1 MKNQNFKNKLIFG
14 ITILIG
20 SITFFNTAL
29 AGNTTINFANYDW
42 GIKNAST
49 AGPGPNSWSNSNRTV
64 FLDDQKRL
72 HLTVSQLDGQWYSS
86 EVFLLSSLG
95 YGRYT
100 FDIDSR
106 LDLLD
111 KNLVAAPFLYQNDT
125 HEIDI
130 EHSFWSNTS
139 SDKNLYYTV
148 QPYDKEGNQQTQH
161 SDLSDTTFQDIIYWE
176 PNKIT
181 LSTEQNGNTL
191 STWTYTSSTD
201 GTTDNFI
208 PGNESVHINFW
219 QYQGLIPLDA
229 SSTHEFIVK
238 NFSFIPLEAPPS
250 KSTSTPNITTISATT
265 SSITIYW
272 DEVFEATSYEVSS
285 TIMTNVPSVQTST
298 TFIELTPN
306 TEYFF
311 QVREFNGTDYSDF
324 TTVFSTTTLAI
335 PTSTTTDNSTSTNQG
350 GSGGSGGTSNNQTN
364 TPISSS
370 QITDTVNKLINYLK
384 TNQTLDGKIIDG
396 GISDWATISF
406 GAKGI
411 YASDIKSEDK
421 NLYDFIYDYNFTD
434 ISDMNICASYPRHI
448 LALLSSGTSK
458 TDSKIIALKNK
469 INTECIKDNIF
480 GQSGIN
486 DDVFGLIAAL
496 ALDEISTSPVVSITT
511 KTIIDDQK
519 ANGAFTSFGSE
530 SADITGAAINAL
542 KYAQSKNVTVDN
554 NIFSIAELYLKS
566 QQLADGG
573 WGCPASEWDGVK
585 YPACTESDAT
595 TVSWVVMGINSLGK
609 TQNDWFNSTGKNPW
623 YFLTTLDN
631 DHYSSWGSVDWFGTK
646 HAIPALLGKSW
657 PIILDPKPATPITS
671 NGGGSA
677 TPLATTTIITPT
689 TTLSTTTIA
698 TSTITTTTTIIAT
711 TTTIP
716 TTTVIVDANTTTT
729 IKTIAKTKPE
739 NKIIATTPKSIG
751 KQPESKPQQE
761 LSVGKPQVTEDKT
774 LDNLPLDTP
783 TKRTA
788 KKVLAIS
795 GGSAL
800 LVAGYLGLRLLRN
813 VV

>member
-1 MKNQNFKNKLIFG
+1 MKNLNFKNKIIFTFIAFTLFG
-14 ITILIG
+14 GANIAEARTIDFSGYTWEIKE
-20 SITFFNTAL
+20 TAS
-29 AGNTTINFANYDW
+29 GTTM
-42 GIKNAST
+42 
-49 AGPGPNSWSNSNRTV
+49 GPGGNNWGSTDQDV
-64 FLDDQKRL
+64 YLDGENRL
-72 HLTVSQLDGQWYSS
+72 HMKVSKHDNDLWYSS
-86 EVFLLSSLG
+86 EVYLKKSFG
-95 YGRYT
+95 YGKYT
-100 FDIDSR
+100 FDFDSHIDTI
-106 LDLLD
+106 DE
-111 KNLVAAPFLYQNDT
+111 NLIVAPFLYQDDE

-130 EHSFWSNTS
+130 EYSYWSAPGSTNLHYTIQPPPYTEENHYNKNFVLEDGTS
-139 SDKNLYYTV
+139 N
-148 QPYDKEGNQQTQH
+148 H
-161 SDLSDTTFQDIIYWE
+161 IIDWQ
-176 PNKIT
+176 PNKINF
-181 LSTEQNGNTL
+181 STAQNNNIL
-191 STWTYTSSTD
+191 DSWTYT
-201 GTTDNFI
+201 GNKNFI
-208 PGNESVHINFW
+208 PGNELVHINFW
-219 QYQGLIPLDA
+219 QNKGLIPVNATTSEL
-229 SSTHEFIVK
+229 IVG
-238 NFSFIPLEAPPS
+238 NFTFEPYIPPPT
-250 KSTSTPNITTISATT
+250 KTTSTPIIYNIIATT
-265 SSITIYW
+265 STIELSW
-272 DEVFEATSYEVSS
+272 EDVIDATTYEVSS
-285 TIMTNVPSVQTST
+285 TAST
-298 TFIELTPN
+298 TFSTNSTSTVFNDLTPN

-324 TTVFSTTTLAI
+324 STVFSTTTLAI
-335 PTSTTTDNSTSTNQG
+335 PTSTTTDNSTTTNQ
-350 GSGGSGGTSNNQTN
+350 GGSGGTSNNQTN

-370 QITDTVNKLINYLK
+370 QITDAVNKLINYLK

-421 NLYDFIYDYNFTD
+421 NLYDFIYSYNFTD
-434 ISDMNICASYPRHI
+434 SSDMNICASYPRHI

-469 INTECIKDNIF
+469 INVDCIKDNVF
-480 GQSGIN
+480 GQTGIN
-486 DDVFGLIAAL
+486 DDVFGLISAL

-511 KTIIDDQK
+511 KAIIDDQK
-519 ANGAFTSFGSE
+519 TNGAFTSFGSE

-542 KYAQSKNVTVDN
+542 KYAQSKNISIDN
-554 NIFSIAELYLKS
+554 NIFSSAKLYLKS

-573 WGCPASEWDGVK
+573 WGCPASEWSGVK

-595 TVSWVVMGINSLGK
+595 TVSWVAMGINSLGE
-609 TQNDWFNSTGKNPW
+609 TQSNWFNSVGKNPW

-657 PIILDPKPATPITS
+657 PIILDPKPATPISS

-677 TPLATTTIITPT
+677 TPLATTTIVTST

-716 TTTVIVDANTTTT
+716 TTTVIVDTNPTTI
-729 IKTIAKTKPE
+729 IKTITETKPE
-739 NKIIATTPKSIG
+739 NKIIATIQKNIG

-761 LSVGKPQVTEDKT
+761 FSAGKPQVAENKT

-795 GGSAL
+795 GGSAI